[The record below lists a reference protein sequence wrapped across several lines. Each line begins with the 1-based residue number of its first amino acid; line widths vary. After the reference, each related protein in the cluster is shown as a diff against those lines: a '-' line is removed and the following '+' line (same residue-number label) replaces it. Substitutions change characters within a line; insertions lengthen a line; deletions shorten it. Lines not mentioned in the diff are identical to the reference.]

1 VTRVPRVA
9 AALAVVYALTLGS
22 ADPLDVATGAVLG
35 AVLVALLRTRLQP
48 TATADEPPLA
58 ERAIWLPVFA
68 GAVLVDVIGGTWDVA
83 LRVLGVRGLDRPGI
97 VRVPVGERTERGVA
111 VSALATT
118 LTPGSVLVD
127 VDWERRDFLV
137 HVVDASDPDEVR
149 ERLDRFY
156 DRYQRRVFP

>member
-1 VTRVPRVA
+1 MTRVPRVA
-9 AALAVVYALTLGS
+9 AALAVVYALTLAS

-68 GAVLVDVIGGTWDVA
+68 GAVLADIIGGTWDVA

-118 LTPGSVLVD
+118 LSPGSVLVD

-156 DRYQRRVFP
+156 ERYQRRVFP